1 MLRYPRV
8 EVIKRTLYV
17 PTYREDYEVQ
27 TMRPNRPM
35 QSKHGMSKAQANA
48 HARRELSLLK
58 KEGYDKAVCNSM
70 MVDLKT
76 FVR

>member
-8 EVIKRTLYV
+8 EVIKWTSYV

-35 QSKHGMSKAQANA
+35 QSKHGMSKVQAHA
-48 HARRELSLLK
+48 HARRELALLK
-58 KEGYDKAVCNSM
+58 KEGYGKVVYNSM
-70 MVDLKT
+70 MIDLKT